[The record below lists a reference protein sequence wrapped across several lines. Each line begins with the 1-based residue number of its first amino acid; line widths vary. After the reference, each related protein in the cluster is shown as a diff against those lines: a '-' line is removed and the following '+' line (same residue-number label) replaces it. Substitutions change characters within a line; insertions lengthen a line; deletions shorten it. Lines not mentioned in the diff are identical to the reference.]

1 MVKKTVNDDAINIY
15 LLFYLP
21 VAADGGG
28 GILLLYGV
36 VRSNEVIRKFC
47 IFLET
52 FNVNKYLKLTLSNNK
67 YKSI

>member
-1 MVKKTVNDDAINIY
+1 MMMLLIFIY
-15 LLFYLP
+15 YFIYP

-36 VRSNEVIRKFC
+36 VVRTGGVLKFC

-52 FNVNKYLKLTLSNNK
+52 FNVNRYLKLTLSIK
-67 YKSI
+67 RHGRE

>member
-28 GILLLYGV
+28 GYLTV
-36 VRSNEVIRKFC
+36 VWCGEK
-47 IFLET
+47 
-52 FNVNKYLKLTLSNNK
+52 
-67 YKSI
+67 